1 MSLLSLKARILLG
14 AILWTIGLF
23 TIASVIHTS
32 VMFHDP
38 SAPVVSH
45 STVRHPPTTALV
57 AVAVLCMLFGFLQV
71 RRGMTPISQMRNR
84 LAAVHNGVDARV
96 GGSYPAEVQ
105 PLVDDLTALLD
116 ERERRVARAVAK
128 AGDLAHGLKTPLAVL
143 ALEAQQARAAGHGQ
157 RAAAIDQ
164 QIDRMR
170 RQIDY
175 HLAHARS
182 AASAASPGARASIAA
197 SAEGLVRALQRLHA
211 ERDLRIE
218 IDVPGSHAFRGQRE
232 DLDEM
237 LGNLLDNACKW
248 ARTQVRLTCLKEGEQ
263 IVIAVD
269 DDGPGIERSMR
280 EAVMQRGVR
289 ADEAAQGSGL
299 GLAIVRDLAGSYGG
313 SISLEESPM
322 GGARATNAAGSGRG
336 LAEDPAKSGPR
347 CRSAGTSSRIVPRC
361 VPAVRFGILVVPV
374 VNRDVV
380 AGRRFPKH
388 CHKPMHM
395 DGGMIA
401 PVKIGG

>member
-1 MSLLSLKARILLG
+1 MNLLSLKTRILLG

-23 TIASVIHTS
+23 TIAGVFLHF
-32 VMFHDP
+32 VFHHP
-38 SAPVVSH
+38 SAQVVSH
-45 STVRHPPTTALV
+45 GMFRHAPATAL
-57 AVAVLCMLFGFLQV
+57 VAVLCMLFGFLQV
-71 RRGMTPISQMRNR
+71 RRGMSPINELRNR
-84 LAAVHNGVDARV
+84 LTAVHKGIDARV
-96 GGSYPAEVQ
+96 VGSYPAEVQ
-105 PLVDDLTALLD
+105 PLVDDLNALLED
-116 ERERRVARAVAK
+116 RERRVARAVAK

-143 ALEAQQARAAGHGQ
+143 AHEAQRARAAGHGQ
-157 RAAAIDQ
+157 LAAEIDQ

-182 AASAASPGARASIAA
+182 AASAASPAARASIAA

-218 IDVPGSHAFRGQRE
+218 IDAPASHAFRGQRE

-248 ARTQVRLTCLKEGEQ
+248 ACAQVRLTCSKEGEQ

-269 DDGPGIERSMR
+269 DDGPGIEPSMR
-280 EAVMQRGVR
+280 EAVLQRGIR

-299 GLAIVRDLAGSYGG
+299 GLAIVRDLAEIHGG

-322 GGARATNAAGSGRG
+322 GGARARLT
-336 LAEDPAKSGPR
+336 LPAQE
-347 CRSAGTSSRIVPRC
+347 
-361 VPAVRFGILVVPV
+361 
-374 VNRDVV
+374 
-380 AGRRFPKH
+380 
-388 CHKPMHM
+388 
-395 DGGMIA
+395 
-401 PVKIGG
+401 